1 MIEHDID
8 FIGKLCDPIIVMAEG
23 SMLMTGTFSQVQK
36 MKKLLKFILVKIK

>member
-23 SMLMTGTFSQVQK
+23 SMLMTGTFSQVQRSEK
-36 MKKLLKFILVKIK
+36 VIEVYLGKN